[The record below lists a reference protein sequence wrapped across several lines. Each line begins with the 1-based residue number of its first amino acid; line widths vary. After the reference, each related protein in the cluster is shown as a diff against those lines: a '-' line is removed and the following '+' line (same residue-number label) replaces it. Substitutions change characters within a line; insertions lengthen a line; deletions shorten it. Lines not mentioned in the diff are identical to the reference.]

1 MACGGVESYLS
12 PTTGYTW
19 GLEEFFNS
27 QATRPATTVK
37 PGLSIPGQLV

>member
-19 GLEEFFNS
+19 GLEDS
-27 QATRPATTVK
+27 LTVK
-37 PGLSIPGQLV
+37 LQGPLQQ